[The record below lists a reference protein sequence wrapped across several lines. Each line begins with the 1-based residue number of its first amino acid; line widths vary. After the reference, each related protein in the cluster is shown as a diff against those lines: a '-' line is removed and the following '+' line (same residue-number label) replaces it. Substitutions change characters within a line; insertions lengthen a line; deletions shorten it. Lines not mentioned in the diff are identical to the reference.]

1 AGFISMYG
9 NIPFALRVIGLAVV
23 FAILLVAANTMV
35 MSIRERTR
43 EIGVLKTLGFADGT
57 LFTLVVVE
65 AAMITALAGTIGA
78 LLAKLALEGGQV
90 NLGGFLPAMSVYWG
104 TVFTG
109 IGIALSYNVRNVLQR
124 PVSTL
129 TTAAGI
135 ALTVAILIGALS
147 LAAGFQT
154 ALRETGSRDNA
165 LVLRS
170 GADSEI
176 SSAVSR
182 EAIGII
188 RAHPQVKAGPDG
200 RPMLSAEVVVLINK
214 PRL

>member
-78 LLAKLALEGGQV
+78 LLAKLALEGGEV
-90 NLGGFLPAMSVYWG
+90 NLGGFLPAMSVYWS

-109 IGIALSYNVRNVLQR
+109 IGIAV
-124 PVSTL
+124 
-129 TTAAGI
+129 
-135 ALTVAILIGALS
+135 ALGAISGLIPAWQASRLPIVD
-147 LAAGFQT
+147 
-154 ALRETGSRDNA
+154 ALRRVD
-165 LVLRS
+165 
-170 GADSEI
+170 
-176 SSAVSR
+176 
-182 EAIGII
+182 
-188 RAHPQVKAGPDG
+188 
-200 RPMLSAEVVVLINK
+200 
-214 PRL
+214 